1 MCFLSTTFPNALAHP
16 PPILFDQSLTQ
27 HEIIMRILS
36 RLLFLNYASQE
47 LQPNLCNIKPSPKGT
62 DFSNHFFGGEGCG
75 LI

>member
-1 MCFLSTTFPNALAHP
+1 MKSVGSV
-16 PPILFDQSLTQ
+16 SLGAVEMYWVTQ
-27 HEIIMRILS
+27 HEIIMRIFS